1 MTTFSPERASRPNLQ
16 LSVREPNGRSRRPSY
31 RLSTVRFTWSDVKLV
46 RKPQLPILP
55 STMTL
60 TPIRQWNELDR
71 ILQLDADSSGSAH
84 AAAPPSLWTDAWR
97 LYEDVCLVCAGLWVG
112 GPWRNNRHGLP
123 ESWTGTEEDGFSDN
137 PVRVRAH
144 GEGIEGRPI
153 VVAAA
158 GGSTPTRSYRRATQ
172 RYLPSPWMAPTPS
185 VTDDDV
191 SKDAYHDDDEE
202 GEEGEE
208 GESAALVHDR
218 QSRTTLALL
227 QTFHAQTRFWLSR
240 LATLL
245 PPQYTATSGSG
256 EPRTTELGGAEGETG
271 ERDEVVVVQLA
282 PRDVLEL
289 ELSPLSSL
297 DAQFVEWLVEEYGA
311 GSDMRLSV
319 SVRRGWRDLLGLVFT
334 VGGGSGSSS
343 SSPP

>member
-1 MTTFSPERASRPNLQ
+1 MTR
-16 LSVREPNGRSRRPSY
+16 
-31 RLSTVRFTWSDVKLV
+31 
-46 RKPQLPILP
+46 
-55 STMTL
+55 

-71 ILQLDADSSGSAH
+71 ILQLDADTGGSAQ

-97 LYEDVCLVCAGLWVG
+97 LYEDVCLVCAGLWTG
-112 GPWRNNRHGLP
+112 GPWRNSRHGLQ
-123 ESWTGTEEDGFSDN
+123 ESWTGSEEDRFLDN

-153 VVAAA
+153 AVAAA
-158 GGSTPTRSYRRATQ
+158 GGSTRMRSYRRATQ
-172 RYLPSPWMAPTPS
+172 RHLPSPWMATTPS
-185 VTDDDV
+185 VADDDV
-191 SKDAYHDDDEE
+191 TKDAYRDDDEQ
-202 GEEGEE
+202 GEEGEPP
-208 GESAALVHDR
+208 ALVHDR

-240 LATLL
+240 LATML
-245 PPQYTATSGSG
+245 PPQCAATSASG
-256 EPRTTELGGAEGETG
+256 EVRTNELGGTEGETS

-282 PRDVLEL
+282 PRDVFEL

-311 GSDMRLSV
+311 GSDMRVSV

-343 SSPP
+343 SPPP

>member
-1 MTTFSPERASRPNLQ
+1 M
-16 LSVREPNGRSRRPSY
+16 
-31 RLSTVRFTWSDVKLV
+31 
-46 RKPQLPILP
+46 
-55 STMTL
+55 
-60 TPIRQWNELDR
+60 
-71 ILQLDADSSGSAH
+71 
-84 AAAPPSLWTDAWR
+84 
-97 LYEDVCLVCAGLWVG
+97 
-112 GPWRNNRHGLP
+112 
-123 ESWTGTEEDGFSDN
+123 
-137 PVRVRAH
+137 
-144 GEGIEGRPI
+144 
-153 VVAAA
+153 
-158 GGSTPTRSYRRATQ
+158 AT
-172 RYLPSPWMAPTPS
+172 TPS

-191 SKDAYHDDDEE
+191 TKDAYHDDD
-202 GEEGEE
+202 EEGEE

-245 PPQYTATSGSG
+245 PPQCTATSASG
-256 EPRTTELGGAEGETG
+256 ELGTNELGGT
-271 ERDEVVVVQLA
+271 DEVVVVQLA

-311 GSDMRLSV
+311 GSDMRVSV

-334 VGGGSGSSS
+334 VGGGSGLSS

>member
-1 MTTFSPERASRPNLQ
+1 LTR
-16 LSVREPNGRSRRPSY
+16 
-31 RLSTVRFTWSDVKLV
+31 
-46 RKPQLPILP
+46 
-55 STMTL
+55 TL
-60 TPIRQWNELDR
+60 IRQWNELDR
-71 ILQLDADSSGSAH
+71 ILQLDADTGGSAH

-97 LYEDVCLVCAGLWVG
+97 LYEDVCLVCAGLWAG
-112 GPWRNNRHGLP
+112 GPWRNNQHDLQ
-123 ESWTGTEEDGFSDN
+123 ESWTGSEEDRFLDS

-153 VVAAA
+153 AVAAA
-158 GGSTPTRSYRRATQ
+158 GGPTRTRSYRRATQ
-172 RYLPSPWMAPTPS
+172 RYLPSPWMGITPS

-191 SKDAYHDDDEE
+191 TKDAYHDDD
-202 GEEGEE
+202 EEGEE

-245 PPQYTATSGSG
+245 PPQRTATSAGG
-256 EPRTTELGGAEGETG
+256 ELRTNELGGTEVETS

-289 ELSPLSSL
+289 ELSPLSGL

-311 GSDMRLSV
+311 GSDTRVSV

>member
-16 LSVREPNGRSRRPSY
+16 LSVREPNGRSRKPSY

-46 RKPQLPILP
+46 RNPIITHSLFYDDANP
-55 STMTL
+55 
-60 TPIRQWNELDR
+60 RQWNELDR
-71 ILQLDADSSGSAH
+71 ILRLDADSSGSAQ
-84 AAAPPSLWTDAWR
+84 AAAPPSLWTDTWR
-97 LYEDVCLVCAGLWVG
+97 LYEDVCLVCAGLWTG
-112 GPWRNNRHGLP
+112 GLWRNNRHGLQ
-123 ESWTGTEEDGFSDN
+123 ESWTGTEEDRFLDN

-144 GEGIEGRPI
+144 GEGIEGRPMT
-153 VVAAA
+153 VAAA
-158 GGSTPTRSYRRATQ
+158 GGSTRTRSYRRATQ
-172 RYLPSPWMAPTPS
+172 QYLPSPWMTTTPS

-191 SKDAYHDDDEE
+191 TKDAYRDDDEE
-202 GEEGEE
+202 GEEGE
-208 GESAALVHDR
+208 STALVHDR

-245 PPQYTATSGSG
+245 PPQCTATSASG
-256 EPRTTELGGAEGETG
+256 ELRTNELELGGTEGETR

-311 GSDMRLSV
+311 GSDMRVSV

>member
-1 MTTFSPERASRPNLQ
+1 MTR
-16 LSVREPNGRSRRPSY
+16 
-31 RLSTVRFTWSDVKLV
+31 
-46 RKPQLPILP
+46 
-55 STMTL
+55 

-71 ILQLDADSSGSAH
+71 ILQLDADTGGSAH

-112 GPWRNNRHGLP
+112 GPWRNNRHGLQ
-123 ESWTGTEEDGFSDN
+123 ESWAGTEEDRFLDN

-153 VVAAA
+153 AIAAA
-158 GGSTPTRSYRRATQ
+158 GGSTRTRSYRRATQ
-172 RYLPSPWMAPTPS
+172 RYLPSPWMATTPS

-191 SKDAYHDDDEE
+191 TKDGYRDDDEE
-202 GEEGEE
+202 GE
-208 GESAALVHDR
+208 SVALVHDR

-245 PPQYTATSGSG
+245 PPQCTATSANGELRTNEPGS
-256 EPRTTELGGAEGETG
+256 TEGESG

-311 GSDMRLSV
+311 GSDMRVSV

-334 VGGGSGSSS
+334 VGGGS
-343 SSPP
+343 SSPSPP

>member
-1 MTTFSPERASRPNLQ
+1 MMTR
-16 LSVREPNGRSRRPSY
+16 
-31 RLSTVRFTWSDVKLV
+31 
-46 RKPQLPILP
+46 
-55 STMTL
+55 

-71 ILQLDADSSGSAH
+71 ILQLDADTGGSAR
-84 AAAPPSLWTDAWR
+84 ATAPPSLWTDAWR
-97 LYEDVCLVCAGLWVG
+97 LYEDVCLVCAGLWAG
-112 GPWRNNRHGLP
+112 GSWRNNRHGLQ
-123 ESWTGTEEDGFSDN
+123 ESWTGTEEDRFLDN

-153 VVAAA
+153 AVATA
-158 GGSTPTRSYRRATQ
+158 GGSTRTRSYRRTTQ
-172 RYLPSPWMAPTPS
+172 RYLPSPWMATTTS
-185 VTDDDV
+185 VTDDEMT
-191 SKDAYHDDDEE
+191 KDAYHDDNEE
-202 GEEGEE
+202 GDE
-208 GESAALVHDR
+208 GESAALVRDR

-240 LATLL
+240 LGTLL
-245 PPQYTATSGSG
+245 PPPSASG
-256 EPRTTELGGAEGETG
+256 ELRTNELGGTEEETR

-311 GSDMRLSV
+311 GSGMSVTV
-319 SVRRGWRDLLGLVFT
+319 SVRRGWRDLLGLVFPL
-334 VGGGSGSSS
+334 GGSGSSS

>member
-1 MTTFSPERASRPNLQ
+1 MTAFSPERASRPILK
-16 LSVREPNGRSRRPSY
+16 LSIRNPDGHSRRPSY

-46 RKPQLPILP
+46 RNPYYPFYDDAN
-55 STMTL
+55 
-60 TPIRQWNELDR
+60 PIRQWNELDR
-71 ILQLDADSSGSAH
+71 ILQLDADTSGSAH
-84 AAAPPSLWTDAWR
+84 AAPPSLWMDAWR
-97 LYEDVCLVCAGLWVG
+97 LYEDVCLVCAGLWAG
-112 GPWRNNRHGLP
+112 GPWRNNRHDLQK
-123 ESWTGTEEDGFSDN
+123 SWTGIEEDRFLDN

-153 VVAAA
+153 AVASA
-158 GGSTPTRSYRRATQ
+158 GGPARRRSYHRATQ
-172 RYLPSPWMAPTPS
+172 RYLPSPWMAITPS
-185 VTDDDV
+185 VAEVT
-191 SKDAYHDDDEE
+191 KDPYHDDDEE
-202 GEEGEE
+202 GEEGE
-208 GESAALVHDR
+208 STTLVHDR

-245 PPQYTATSGSG
+245 PPQCTATSASDGL
-256 EPRTTELGGAEGETG
+256 RTNDLGGTEEAS

-311 GSDMRLSV
+311 GSGMRVSV

-334 VGGGSGSSS
+334 VGGVSDSSS
-343 SSPP
+343 SSPRHHHLN